1 MTVSRRAAVLGHPVA
16 HSLSPVLHTA
26 AYEALGLDGWEYTAI
41 DTTVDDL
48 PALVRGLDLGWAGLS
63 VTMPLKQAVID
74 LVDHVDPLAVAVGA
88 VNTVLVGPA
97 QCGIT
102 LTGTNT
108 DVYGLVA
115 ALREGFAAQGR
126 GGDARARSAVVL
138 GGGATAASTLA
149 ALGELGCTSPR
160 VLVRSL
166 GRATTLQ
173 EAAARMGVTP
183 RFEVLDASASLGA
196 LREADV
202 VVSTMPA
209 YAADPVGAAL
219 SAHGGAPTGVL
230 LDVVYDPRPTALAMA
245 WAAAGGT
252 VVGGERMLLHQA
264 VEQVRLMTGRPAPV
278 GAMDVALAGALAAP
292 ASAS

>member
-16 HSLSPVLHTA
+16 HSLSPALHTA
-26 AYEALGLDGWEYTAI
+26 AYDALGLDGWRYSAI
-41 DTTVDDL
+41 DTTVEQL
-48 PALVRGLDLGWAGLS
+48 PALVRGLDAGWAGLS
-63 VTMPLKQAVID
+63 VTMPLKQAIID
-74 LVDHVDPLAVAVGA
+74 LMDHVDPLARAVGA

-97 QCGIT
+97 QHGVS

-115 ALREGFAAQGR
+115 ALREGFVAQGR
-126 GGDARARSAVVL
+126 GPEATAASAVVL
-138 GGGATAASTLA
+138 GGGATASSTLA

-166 GRATTLQ
+166 GRTGALQ
-173 EAAARMGVTP
+173 EAAARMGVSP
-183 RFEVLDASASLGA
+183 RFEVLDATASLRV
-196 LREADV
+196 LQDADV

-209 YAADPVGAAL
+209 YAADPVAAAL
-219 SAHGGAPTGVL
+219 GARGATPSGVL
-230 LDVVYDPRPTALAMA
+230 LDVVYDPRPTMLSRA
-245 WAAAGGT
+245 WATAGGV

-278 GAMDVALAGALAAP
+278 AAMDAALAGELAEP
-292 ASAS
+292 AAS

>member
-26 AYEALGLDGWEYTAI
+26 AYDALGLEGWAYSAI

-48 PALVRGLDLGWAGLS
+48 PALVRGLDLAWAGLS
-63 VTMPLKQAVID
+63 VTMPLKQAIID

-97 QCGIT
+97 RCGVT

-108 DVYGLVA
+108 DVYGLVT
-115 ALREGFAAQGR
+115 ALREGLAARGR
-126 GGDARARSAVVL
+126 GAGAASAVVL

-166 GRATTLQ
+166 ARAVGLQ
-173 EAAARMGVTP
+173 EAAARMGVSP

-196 LREADV
+196 LRDADV

-209 YAADPVGAAL
+209 YAADPVAAAL
-219 SAHGGAPTGVL
+219 AAHGGTPGGVL
-230 LDVVYDPRPTALAMA
+230 LDVVYDPRPTALSSA

-264 VEQVRLMTGRPAPV
+264 AEQVRLMTGRPAPV
-278 GAMDVALAGALAAP
+278 AAMDAALGRALGSP
-292 ASAS
+292 ASAR